1 MNNKFT
7 LIIGV
12 LVVAGAFLASSM
24 LFTVDQTQQ
33 AMVLQFGNP
42 QTTIKEPGLKFKL
55 PWQDVQKYEKR
66 VLNLDP
72 PVERIILS
80 DQKPLLVDSF
90 ARYTIDD
97 PLQFFKTVRSEDGA
111 RARLGTI
118 VNSGLR
124 VELGKATLSTVLS
137 PERDVFMAR
146 VLKHVNEQAK
156 RFGIDVLDIR
166 IRRADLPNETSQA
179 VFARMKTEREREAAE
194 FRAQGF
200 ELAQR
205 IQSTADREV
214 TVLTAEAKKESEILR
229 GQGDAALTKILN
241 EAYGQDPDF
250 FKFYRSMQA
259 YEEALANKGTY
270 MVISPDSE
278 FFEFFSG
285 TTATE
290 AKPAN

>member
-1 MNNKFT
+1 MNNKIT

-12 LVVAGAFLASSM
+12 IIVAGAFLASSM
-24 LFTVDQTQQ
+24 FFTVDQRKQ
-33 AMVLQFGNP
+33 AIVLQFGEA
-42 QTTIKEPGLKFKL
+42 QRTIKDPGLKFKL
-55 PWQDVQKYEKR
+55 PWQDVQTYEKR

-97 PLQFFKTVRSEDGA
+97 PLQFFKTVRSEEGA

-137 PERDVFMAR
+137 PERDIFMKR
-146 VLKHVNEQAK
+146 VLEHVNGQAG
-156 RFGIDVLDIR
+156 RFGIAILDIR
-166 IRRADLPNETSQA
+166 IRRADLPKETSEA

-241 EAYGQDPDF
+241 EAYGQDPEF

-259 YEEALANKGTY
+259 YEASLTKGTY
-270 MVISPDSE
+270 MVLTPDSD

-285 TTATE
+285 PNEFLEGKA
-290 AKPAN
+290 AK

>member
-1 MNNKFT
+1 MNSKIT
-7 LIIGV
+7 LVIGV
-12 LVVAGAFLASSM
+12 IVVAVAFLTSSM
-24 LFTVDQTQQ
+24 LFTVDQREQ
-33 AMVLQFGNP
+33 AMVLQFGDP
-42 QTTIKEPGLKFKL
+42 IKTISEPGLQVKL
-55 PWQDVQKYEKR
+55 PWQDVTKFEKR

-72 PVERIILS
+72 PVERMILS

-90 ARYTIDD
+90 ARYSIAD
-97 PLQFFKTVRSEDGA
+97 PLQFFKTVRSEAGA

-118 VNSGLR
+118 VNAGLR
-124 VELGKATLSTVLS
+124 GELGKVTLSQVLS
-137 PERDVFMAR
+137 PERRVFMAR
-146 VLKHVNEQAK
+146 VLDHVNSQAK

-214 TVLTAEAKKESEILR
+214 TVLTAEATKDSDILR
-229 GQGDAALTKILN
+229 GQGEAALTKILN

-285 TTATE
+285 VDPKKSSAAE
-290 AKPAN
+290 

>member
-1 MNNKFT
+1 MNNKIT
-7 LIIGV
+7 LIVGV
-12 LVVAGAFLASSM
+12 VVVAVAFLTSSM
-24 LFTVDQTQQ
+24 LFTVDQREQ

-42 QTTIKEPGLKFKL
+42 IKTVSEPGLEWKL
-55 PWQDVQKYEKR
+55 PWQDVQRYEKR

-72 PVERIILS
+72 PVERMILS
-80 DQKPLLVDSF
+80 DQKPLLVDAF
-90 ARYTIDD
+90 ARYKIDD

-111 RARLGTI
+111 RARLGTV
-118 VNSGLR
+118 VNAGLR
-124 VELGKATLSTVLS
+124 GELGKATLSSVLS
-137 PERDVFMAR
+137 PERDIFMAR

-205 IQSTADREV
+205 IQSSADREV

-241 EAYGQDPDF
+241 DAYGQDPEF

-259 YEEALANKGTY
+259 YEEALATKGTY
-270 MVISPDSE
+270 MVISPDSD
-278 FFEFFSG
+278 FFDFFSG
-285 TTATE
+285 VNAPDKS
-290 AKPAN
+290 AK

>member
-1 MNNKFT
+1 MNNKIT
-7 LIIGV
+7 LIFGV
-12 LVVAGAFLASSM
+12 VVVAVAFLASSM
-24 LFTVDQTQQ
+24 LFTVDQREQ

-42 QTTIKEPGLKFKL
+42 IKTVSEPGLEWKL

-72 PVERIILS
+72 PEERMILS
-80 DQKPLLVDSF
+80 DQKPLLVDAF
-90 ARYTIDD
+90 ARYKIED
-97 PLQFFKTVRSEDGA
+97 PLQFFKTVRSEDVA
-111 RARLGTI
+111 RTRLGTI
-118 VNSGLR
+118 VNAGLR
-124 VELGKATLSTVLS
+124 GELGRATLSSVLS

-146 VLKHVNEQAK
+146 VLKHVNEQAR
-156 RFGIDVLDIR
+156 RFGIDVLDLR
-166 IRRADLPNETSQA
+166 IRRADLPVETSQA

-205 IQSTADREV
+205 IKSSADREV
-214 TVLTAEAKKESEILR
+214 TVLTAEAKKEAEILR

-241 EAYGQDPDF
+241 DAYGQDPEF

-270 MVISPDSE
+270 MVISPDSD
-278 FFEFFSG
+278 FFDFFSSVD
-285 TTATE
+285 APSE
-290 AKPAN
+290 

>member
-1 MNNKFT
+1 MNNKIT

-12 LVVAGAFLASSM
+12 LIVAGAFLASSM
-24 LFTVDQTQQ
+24 LFTVDQREQ
-33 AMVLQFGNP
+33 AMVLQFGEA
-42 QTTIKEPGLKFKL
+42 QRTIKDPGLNFKL

-90 ARYTIDD
+90 ARYTIED
-97 PLQFFKTVRSEDGA
+97 PLQFFKTVRSEEGA
-111 RARLGTI
+111 KARLGTI

-137 PERDVFMAR
+137 PERDIFMAR

-156 RFGIDVLDIR
+156 RFGIAILDIR

-241 EAYGQDPDF
+241 DAYGQDPEF

-259 YEEALANKGTY
+259 YEASLTKGTY
-270 MVISPDSE
+270 MVLTPDSD

-285 TTATE
+285 PNE
-290 AKPAN
+290 FLESKVAK

>member
-1 MNNKFT
+1 MNNKIT
-7 LIIGV
+7 LIVGV
-12 LVVAGAFLASSM
+12 VVVAVAFLTSSM
-24 LFTVDQTQQ
+24 LFTVDQREQV
-33 AMVLQFGNP
+33 MVLQFGNP
-42 QTTIKEPGLKFKL
+42 IKTVSEPGLDWKL
-55 PWQDVQKYEKR
+55 PWQDVQRYEKR

-72 PVERIILS
+72 PVERMILS
-80 DQKPLLVDSF
+80 DQKPLLVDAF
-90 ARYTIDD
+90 ARYKIDD
-97 PLQFFKTVRSEDGA
+97 PLQFFKTVRSEEGA
-111 RARLGTI
+111 RARLGTV
-118 VNSGLR
+118 VNAGLR
-124 VELGKATLSTVLS
+124 GELGKATLSTVLS
-137 PERDVFMAR
+137 PERDIFMAR

-205 IQSTADREV
+205 IKSSADREV

-241 EAYGQDPDF
+241 DAYGQDPEF

-259 YEEALANKGTY
+259 YEEALSTKGTY
-270 MVISPDSE
+270 MVISPDSD
-278 FFEFFSG
+278 FFDFFSSVDG
-285 TTATE
+285 PDKSAE
-290 AKPAN
+290 

>member
-1 MNNKFT
+1 MNNKIT
-7 LIIGV
+7 LIFGV
-12 LVVAGAFLASSM
+12 VVVAVAFLASSM
-24 LFTVDQTQQ
+24 LFTVDQREQ

-42 QTTIKEPGLKFKL
+42 IKTVSEPGLEWKL

-72 PVERIILS
+72 PEERMILS
-80 DQKPLLVDSF
+80 DQKPLLVDAF
-90 ARYTIDD
+90 ARYKIED
-97 PLQFFKTVRSEDGA
+97 PLQFFKTVRSEDVA
-111 RARLGTI
+111 RTRLGTI
-118 VNSGLR
+118 VNAGLR
-124 VELGKATLSTVLS
+124 GELGRVTLSSVLS

-146 VLKHVNEQAK
+146 VLKHVNEQAR
-156 RFGIDVLDIR
+156 RFGIDVLDLR
-166 IRRADLPNETSQA
+166 IRRADLPVETSQA

-205 IQSTADREV
+205 IKSSADREV
-214 TVLTAEAKKESEILR
+214 TVLTAEAKKEAEILR

-241 EAYGQDPDF
+241 DAYGQDPEF

-270 MVISPDSE
+270 MVISPDSD
-278 FFEFFSG
+278 FFDFFSSVD
-285 TTATE
+285 APSE
-290 AKPAN
+290 

>member
-12 LVVAGAFLASSM
+12 LIVAGAFLVSSM
-24 LFTVDQTQQ
+24 LFTVDQREQ

-42 QTTIKEPGLKFKL
+42 QVTITEPGLQFKL

-72 PVERIILS
+72 PVERMILS

-90 ARYTIDD
+90 ARYRIKD

-118 VNSGLR
+118 VNAGLR
-124 VELGKATLSTVLS
+124 GELGKVTLSTVLS
-137 PERDVFMAR
+137 PERDVFMAK
-146 VLKHVNEQAK
+146 VLKHVNGQAA
-156 RFGIDVLDIR
+156 RFGIDVVDIR

-214 TVLTAEAKKESEILR
+214 TVLTAEATKESEILR

-241 EAYGQDPDF
+241 DAYGQDPEF

-259 YEEALANKGTY
+259 YEAALATKGTY

-285 TTATE
+285 PNPSK
-290 AKPAN
+290 AKSAN